1 MWLQKVK
8 PRRLTTMK
16 LKMCSRPQ
24 SGSAGLAVSLLAPL
38 LLLQVIL
45 LGGSLALRG
54 QPNRQSGAAEAL
66 LGLGATVFAA
76 LVAGRNSG
84 EDYSASLQ
92 PETACRSNEHRDLST
107 K

>member
-1 MWLQKVK
+1 
-8 PRRLTTMK
+8 MK

-38 LLLQVIL
+38 LLLQVVL

-54 QPNRQSGAAEAL
+54 QPNRQGAHWNGAAEAL
-66 LGLGATVFAA
+66 LGLGATVFVA
-76 LVAGRNSG
+76 LVAGCNSG

-92 PETACRSNEHRDLST
+92 PETACPSNEHRDLAT

>member
-1 MWLQKVK
+1 
-8 PRRLTTMK
+8 MK

-38 LLLQVIL
+38 LLQVIL

-54 QPNRQSGAAEAL
+54 QANRQSAHRNGAAEAL
-66 LGLGATVFAA
+66 LGLGAAVFVA
-76 LVAGRNSG
+76 LVACRNSG

-92 PETACRSNEHRDLST
+92 PETACRSNEHRDLAT

>member
-1 MWLQKVK
+1 
-8 PRRLTTMK
+8 MK

-24 SGSAGLAVSLLAPL
+24 ADSAGLAVSLLAPL
-38 LLLQVIL
+38 LLQVVL

-66 LGLGATVFAA
+66 LGLGATVFVA
-76 LVAGRNSG
+76 LVAGCGFRRG
-84 EDYSASLQ
+84 LLGILQ
-92 PETACRSNEHRDLST
+92 PETACRSNEHRDLAT

>member
-1 MWLQKVK
+1 
-8 PRRLTTMK
+8 MK

-24 SGSAGLAVSLLAPL
+24 ADSAGLAVSLLAPL
-38 LLLQVIL
+38 LLQVVL

-54 QPNRQSGAAEAL
+54 QPNRQNAHWNGAAEAL
-66 LGLGATVFAA
+66 PGVGATVFVA
-76 LVAGRNSG
+76 LVACRNSG

-92 PETACRSNEHRDLST
+92 PETAGRSNEHRDLST

>member
-1 MWLQKVK
+1 
-8 PRRLTTMK
+8 MK

-24 SGSAGLAVSLLAPL
+24 ADIVGLAVSLLAP

-54 QPNRQSGAAEAL
+54 QPNHPSAHRNGAAEAL
-66 LGLGATVFAA
+66 PGLGATVFVA
-76 LVAGRNSG
+76 LVAGCGFRRG
-84 EDYSASLQ
+84 LLASLQ
-92 PETACRSNEHRDLST
+92 PETACRS